1 MILEGKY
8 GEKEY
13 SASTVGIEFVK
24 SSLQCRK
31 ELEDDAYEKDIFRY
45 EVLNG
50 TYRNM
55 TKIKENFERL
65 GINF

>member
-1 MILEGKY
+1 MK
-8 GEKEY
+8 
-13 SASTVGIEFVK
+13 
-24 SSLQCRK
+24 
-31 ELEDDAYEKDIFRY
+31 KDIFRY

-65 GINF
+65 GINFDEF